1 MVDFVKEK
9 IHARFLVDNKNPNKL
24 KKTAFEKL
32 NETQIEIIR
41 RRVNTN
47 SIYRFPKLDILK
59 YRVFRLKNVKK
70 MAVALKCIIDPML
83 DCW

>member
-1 MVDFVKEK
+1 MCGIRYPTMVDFVKEK

-41 RRVNTN
+41 RRVNT
-47 SIYRFPKLDILK
+47 ILEH
-59 YRVFRLKNVKK
+59 
-70 MAVALKCIIDPML
+70 CISLFQYLIAHIL
-83 DCW
+83 